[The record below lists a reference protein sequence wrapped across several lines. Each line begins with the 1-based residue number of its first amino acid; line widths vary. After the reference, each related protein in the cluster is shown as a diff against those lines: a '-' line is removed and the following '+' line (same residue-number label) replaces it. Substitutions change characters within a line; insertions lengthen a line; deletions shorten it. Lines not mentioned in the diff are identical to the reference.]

1 MHPNVALSPI
11 NCNIVSGTMSKVKN
25 RSQGRTPTLFKRLNA
40 PYRVV
45 FIDDESLEEVA
56 SFNLTKSRMYMLF
69 STLFVLTVVIT
80 VTILLFTP
88 LKYYIPGYGNN
99 KTYQQVVR
107 LKQNVDSLADLVSA
121 QQAYAAN
128 IRNVI
133 TGNYKGP
140 ADTTLLDMEKVKRDA
155 IKSILP
161 PPDVIKQQAIQS
173 VKKEAKA
180 KSQKK

>member
-1 MHPNVALSPI
+1 
-11 NCNIVSGTMSKVKN
+11 
-25 RSQGRTPTLFKRLNA
+25 
-40 PYRVV
+40 
-45 FIDDESLEEVA
+45 
-56 SFNLTKSRMYMLF
+56 MLF
-69 STLFVLTVVIT
+69 STLFVLTVVKT
-80 VTILLFTP
+80 FTILLFTP